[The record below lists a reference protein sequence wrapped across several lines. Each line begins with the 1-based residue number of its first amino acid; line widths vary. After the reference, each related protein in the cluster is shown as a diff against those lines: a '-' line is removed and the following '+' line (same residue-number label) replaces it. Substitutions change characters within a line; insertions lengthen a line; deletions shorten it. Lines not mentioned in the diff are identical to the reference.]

1 MVKLLPASTLDMS
14 ALAELFNAGF
24 SEYLVPMS
32 MDESGLREYVDT
44 NAVDLECSRIAVE
57 EQAVAFTL
65 IARRG
70 TDGWVAGM
78 GTVPSQRKRG
88 VGAQVLL
95 AGIEAARAVGSRTVS
110 LEVIDR
116 NEPAIRLYR
125 KLGFEPV
132 RELLVWLL
140 APNGTPAPTGRTVE
154 PDVAHAWIVRH
165 RHSREPWQRA
175 DETVAAV
182 RARGSAKLG
191 GLVIERDGEVRA
203 AALVVERGD
212 QVSVLQIAALDAQA
226 ASDAVLAAADGHRG
240 VRLTNVLDDDPASTA
255 MRELGAEL
263 VARQHEM
270 LLRL

>member
-1 MVKLLPASTLDMS
+1 VKLLPASILDMS

-24 SEYLVPMS
+24 AEYLVPMS

-44 NAVDLECSRIAVE
+44 NGVDLECSRIAVE

-78 GTVPSQRKRG
+78 GTVPSHRKRG
-88 VGAQVLL
+88 VGERVLL
-95 AGIEAARAVGSRTVS
+95 AGVEAAREAGSRTVT

-140 APNGTPAPTGRTVE
+140 PPNGAPPPASRTVE
-154 PDVAHAWIVRH
+154 PDRAHDWIVRN
-165 RHSREPWQRA
+165 RRSPEPWQRA
-175 DETVAAV
+175 DETVASV
-182 RARGSAKLG
+182 RARGSADLG
-191 GLVIERDGEVRA
+191 GLVIEQGDEIRA

-212 QVSVLQIAALDAQA
+212 QVSVLQIAALDTEA
-226 ASDAVLAAADGHRG
+226 ARDALLAAADGHRG

-270 LLRL
+270 LLSL